1 MHVVVMGCGRVGA
14 QLANTLDQQGHSVA
28 IIDQDKAAFSKL
40 GKHFGGRK
48 VVGIGF
54 DRDRLVDAGIEQA
67 HGFAAVSS
75 GDNSNILAA
84 RVARE
89 TFGIDN
95 VVARIYDPR
104 RAEVYERLGIPTVA
118 SVSWQA
124 DRILR
129 RLVPDDGFEEWR
141 NPEGGLVMLEVQLPE
156 AWVGQRVTQLE
167 RASRVRVAY
176 LQRFGRPLL
185 TDADTVLQA
194 DDGVHV
200 LLTDAGRDVSL
211 AVIAAGP
218 EVQH

>member
-14 QLANTLDQQGHSVA
+14 QLANTLDEQGHSVA
-28 IIDQDKAAFSKL
+28 VIDQDKAAFSKL
-40 GKHFGGRK
+40 AKHFGGRK
-48 VVGIGF
+48 VLGIGF
-54 DRDRLVDAGIEQA
+54 DRDRLIEAGIEQA

-104 RAEVYERLGIPTVA
+104 RALVYERLGIPTVA

-124 DRILR
+124 DQILR

-141 NPEGGLVMLEVQLPE
+141 NPEGGLAILEVQLPE
-156 AWVGQRVTQLE
+156 AWIGERVTLLE
-167 RASRVRVAY
+167 RTTGARVAY
-176 LQRFGRPLL
+176 LLRFGHPLL
-185 TDADTVLQA
+185 PGTDTVLQA
-194 DDGVHV
+194 EDDVHV
-200 LLTDAGRDVSL
+200 LITDATRDAAL
-211 AVIAAGP
+211 AAIAAGP
-218 EVQH
+218 EAHH